1 MAMLPVRRGG
11 QSLTVLNPSREFED
25 IYNRMGQLMNMALG
39 DFTNLETT
47 DMPWTPLADF
57 RETDD
62 AYMINAELPGLRR
75 DQIQL
80 EVQERELVITG
91 EMRDDTDGDGR
102 RHRSSRRTGR
112 FEYRTFLPSD
122 IKPDKTRAKLH
133 DGILTV
139 TVPKAETAK
148 PRQIQITEE

>member
-47 DMPWTPLADF
+47 DIPWTPLADF

-62 AYMINAELPGLRR
+62 AYKVNVELPGTRR
-75 DQIQL
+75 DQVDVEIQD
-80 EVQERELVITG
+80 RELVITG
-91 EMRDDTDGDGR
+91 EIKDDGDGGR
-102 RHRSSRRTGR
+102 RHRSSRRMGR
-112 FEYRTFLPSD
+112 FEYRTYLPSD
-122 IKPDKTRAKLH
+122 IKADQVSAKLH
-133 DGILTV
+133 DGLLTV
-139 TVPKAETAK
+139 KIPKSETAK
-148 PRQIQITEE
+148 PHQIAVTED